1 MGSAPDAPGRA
12 FIGTRGWNYP
22 GWRGVFYG
30 DCPQRQWL
38 SFLVKRFNAVEVNAT
53 FYRLQRRGTFARWA
67 AQTPPPF
74 RFAIK
79 AYRYLTY
86 VRRLDDPLPAIRLE
100 RDRAAG
106 LGDKLAAVLW
116 QLLANAHR
124 DLGRLERFAHALRHG
139 RRVPHAIEFRHPSW
153 FDDEVAACPRM
164 RSLCANT
171 HRDLGRLKRIVR
183 ALRHGRRVPHAIEF
197 RHPSWFDDEVAA
209 CLRAHEVAVCQ
220 SDAADWPL
228 WDIVTARLVYVRLHG
243 RPLTYAS
250 GYSPAQLRRWAER
263 VRGWLTEG
271 RQVHVYFDNDAL
283 GRAPLDALRLRALLA
298 RPAAAA
304 GPSARA
310 PTGAERSAP
319 PRSVPRPGTR
329 PRHQR

>member
-1 MGSAPDAPGRA
+1 MSSAPEAPGRA
-12 FIGTRGWNYP
+12 FIGTSGWNYP
-22 GWRGVFYG
+22 GWRDVFYG

-38 SFLVKRFNAVEVNAT
+38 SFLAQRFNAVEVNAT
-53 FYRLQRRGTFARWA
+53 FYRLQRRETFARWA

-79 AYRYLTY
+79 AHRYLTH
-86 VRRLDDPLPAIRLE
+86 VRCLNDPLPAIRLE

-116 QLLANAHR
+116 QLPANAHR
-124 DLGRLERFAHALRHG
+124 DLGRLERFAHALRH
-139 RRVPHAIEFRHPSW
+139 W
-153 FDDEVAACPRM
+153 
-164 RSLCANT
+164 
-171 HRDLGRLKRIVR
+171 
-183 ALRHGRRVPHAIEF
+183 RRVPHAIEF